1 MKRIVTVDRL
11 YNPIYEGDI
20 VITQHG
26 RVCKVVWRRTSAH
39 IGYDLEPYG
48 FLDYAPPDKDVMWSP
63 YNLIKVFNFSD
74 DYIQYLINEEV
85 ENAKRC
91 N

>member
-1 MKRIVTVDRL
+1 MERIVTVDRL
-11 YNPIYEGDI
+11 YCPIYEGDI

-48 FLDYAPPDKDVMWSP
+48 FLNYAPPDKDVMWSP

-74 DYIQYLINEEV
+74 DYIQYLIDEEV